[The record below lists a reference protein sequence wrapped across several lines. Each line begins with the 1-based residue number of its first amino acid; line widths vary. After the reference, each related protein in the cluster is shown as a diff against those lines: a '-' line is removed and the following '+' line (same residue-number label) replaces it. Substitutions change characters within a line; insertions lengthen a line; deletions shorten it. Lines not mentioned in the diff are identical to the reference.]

1 MVKDCISAFRYVFS
15 GAEVFAE
22 DFSDDDDEIESDS
35 DPENDQQGNYLR
47 ILYTMYCTT
56 HLC

>member
-1 MVKDCISAFRYVFS
+1 MFRYVFS

-47 ILYTMYCTT
+47 ILYRMYCTT
-56 HLC
+56 YLC